1 MPLVARSVQ
10 QLTWASPA
18 IVYLKLSIIVPT
30 YIVEAI
36 PLIVCK
42 TRLES
47 EDTNNGADE
56 TTSFFLALNNFCNLF
71 LAASIWWKCICIPKK

>member
-30 YIVEAI
+30 YIVEAM
-36 PLIVCK
+36 PLIE

-56 TTSFFLALNNFCNLF
+56 ITSFFLALNNFCNLF
-71 LAASIWWKCICIPKK
+71 LAASIWWKCIFIPKK